1 MKWPLPHRRLTY
13 WSSVSVCLSVP
24 GVAYWYWCGL
34 SVHLSVCLLQVAV
47 WVGPYVQ
54 STTRNWVCVS
64 RWTTSLL
71 WSLCLSQLWRI
82 DTDVDHLS
90 VCLSQVAVWDSPHV
104 QSTTR
109 ITFVFHACWCPHRSV
124 YDDIIEWSKSAHQRA
139 TGLGHNAA
147 LQPTVV
153 CSSSSCSSCCCSC
166 SCCINVPLGWVT
178 TQLYNQQLYVAAAAV
193 VVVVVVV
200 VVASTCHWAGSQ
212 RSSTTNSC
220 M

>member
-34 SVHLSVCLLQVAV
+34 SVHLSVWMLQVAV

-71 WSLCLSQLWRI
+71 WSVCLSQLWRI

-90 VCLSQVAVWDSPHV
+90 VCLSV
-104 QSTTR
+104 
-109 ITFVFHACWCPHRSV
+109 
-124 YDDIIEWSKSAHQRA
+124 
-139 TGLGHNAA
+139 TGCRLR
-147 LQPTVV
+147 Q
-153 CSSSSCSSCCCSC
+153 SSC
-166 SCCINVPLGWVT
+166 
-178 TQLYNQQLYVAAAAV
+178 AV
-193 VVVVVVV
+193 YHANHVCVSRLLVSASFSLRRHRRVKQVS
-200 VVASTCHWAGSQ
+200 ASTCHWAGSQ